1 MLPDAK
7 EAGRVGQRQARQ
19 ADHVSCALGEMPGYV
34 DGQIEDHQPNS
45 CEANERDAFQ
55 GSLGAEALVST
66 A

>member
-1 MLPDAK
+1 M
-7 EAGRVGQRQARQ
+7 GQRQARQ